1 MYSQF
6 VCSLVSC
13 NVCKANRDDRT
24 SLTLMHLVDIL
35 TIIACGLPSR
45 VRVPTAQTRAD
56 RMANV
61 KSDASRLLARSPS
74 TEYAFYDLILYRNTC
89 KPTPVHDTRV

>member
-1 MYSQF
+1 MHDRCEHERMVMYSQF

-13 NVCKANRDDRT
+13 NVCKRNRDDRT

-45 VRVPTAQTRAD
+45 VRCW
-56 RMANV
+56 
-61 KSDASRLLARSPS
+61 DARQSHGERKIGRFSSSSALPEHGIR
-74 TEYAFYDLILYRNTC
+74 ILRPNI
-89 KPTPVHDTRV
+89 V